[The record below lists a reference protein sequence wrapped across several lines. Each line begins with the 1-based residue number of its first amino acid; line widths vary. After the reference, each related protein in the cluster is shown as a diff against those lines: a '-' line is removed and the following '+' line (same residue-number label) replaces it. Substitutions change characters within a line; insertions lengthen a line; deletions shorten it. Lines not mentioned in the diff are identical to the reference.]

1 MTTYGLYL
9 HLPFCRSRCAYC
21 DFTVTT
27 GRERLIPGYL
37 QAVLREAELLSLSA
51 PGPIEVKTLY
61 LGGGTP
67 SLIPAGWTADLLE
80 GLRERFTFDP
90 QGEVTLEANPEGLD
104 VESLRVLHTAGVNRL
119 SLGMQSGQDHLLLSM
134 TRNHSSREVVQ
145 AVDNARRAG
154 FENLSL
160 DLIVGIPGQDFRS
173 WRSTLEL
180 ALALDPE
187 HLSLYGLTVE
197 PGTPFARW
205 DRQGLL
211 DIPDGDQQADLLDYA
226 AEALEKSG
234 YQQYEIANW
243 SRPGWASEHNL
254 RYWRMQPYLGLGVGA
269 HGFTG
274 EWRLENTSSLD
285 EYLAGLAAETTFD
298 RPFPETPATAARR
311 HLDRETLIEETLMM
325 GLRLVEEG
333 IHVKEFYRDYQ
344 VLPENVYPREI
355 RELTAAG
362 LLEYS
367 AEKLKLTHRGRLL
380 GNQVFS
386 RLIR

>member
-1 MTTYGLYL
+1 
-9 HLPFCRSRCAYC
+9 
-21 DFTVTT
+21 
-27 GRERLIPGYL
+27 
-37 QAVLREAELLSLSA
+37 
-51 PGPIEVKTLY
+51 
-61 LGGGTP
+61 
-67 SLIPAGWTADLLE
+67 
-80 GLRERFTFDP
+80 
-90 QGEVTLEANPEGLD
+90 
-104 VESLRVLHTAGVNRL
+104 
-119 SLGMQSGQDHLLLSM
+119 M

-234 YQQYEIANW
+234 YQHYEIANW

-254 RYWRMQPYLGLGVGA
+254 RYWRMQPYLGLGVAA

-274 EWRLENTSSLD
+274 AWRIENTASLD
-285 EYLAGLAAETTFD
+285 DYLTGLAPEAACD

-311 HLDRETLIEETLMM
+311 HLDRETLIEETLIM

-333 IHVKEFYRDYQ
+333 INGKEFYRDFQ

-355 RELTAAG
+355 KELIAAG

-367 AEKLKLTHRGRLL
+367 GEKLKLTHRGRLL